1 MSVKMKSTS
10 EKDIPTYQTTSG
22 RTSGEMHRE
31 RLSQR
36 RVSTASGKAL
46 PTPSYA
52 SVIAASGMRPSA
64 WVPNQGLLSSLVIY
78 LTPDRIS
85 HPQRVAD
92 YPLGKPQKLVDNHL
106 TDANR
111 EAIKDAVLEK
121 TEQGPNGDVVTI
133 QSNSVNTLIYA
144 AIKHF
149 VGRTTLYSGQSM
161 EALLGMKC
169 PKMSNFKWCVWRS
182 INNRS
187 TLQRLQRTQ
196 IIGENWDLSVSNM
209 ELTTLLL
216 LGKRFD
222 PGKSLEGVKR
232 VNWYSNCKRRYH
244 GKTKELSSKEEEF
257 SSEKE
262 EDLLNVLLEE
272 SSEEPSSSKNEKD
285 NEEVIPCSGCINV
298 LTSTQKG
305 LLDIIEEVNDDVIR
319 KKILLRLR
327 EDLETPDQSSKIR

>member
-1 MSVKMKSTS
+1 M
-10 EKDIPTYQTTSG
+10 
-22 RTSGEMHRE
+22 
-31 RLSQR
+31 SQR
-36 RVSTASGKAL
+36 EIVGALTARFTGNLRK
-46 PTPSYA
+46 
-52 SVIAASGMRPSA
+52 
-64 WVPNQGLLSSLVIY
+64 
-78 LTPDRIS
+78 
-85 HPQRVAD
+85 
-92 YPLGKPQKLVDNHL
+92 
-106 TDANR
+106 
-111 EAIKDAVLEK
+111 
-121 TEQGPNGDVVTI
+121 QGPNGDVVTI

-196 IIGENWDLSVSNM
+196 IIGENWDLSI
-209 ELTTLLL
+209 
-216 LGKRFD
+216 
-222 PGKSLEGVKR
+222 VKA
-232 VNWYSNCKRRYH
+232 
-244 GKTKELSSKEEEF
+244 KELSSKEEEF